1 MSLFNRY
8 CERAS
13 MSKNLEYLV
22 SDYVEKLPREALS
35 EAEDIFIST
44 LKVIFAKRRMRE
56 GNLERRKEIG
66 H

>member
-1 MSLFNRY
+1 M
-8 CERAS
+8 A
-13 MSKNLEYLV
+13 KNLEYLV
-22 SDYVEKLPREALS
+22 SDYVENLPREALS

-66 H
+66 Y

>member
-1 MSLFNRY
+1 MSLFNRF
-8 CERAS
+8 CERKS
-13 MSKNLEYLV
+13 MAKNLEYLV
-22 SDYVEKLPREALS
+22 SDYVENLPREALS

-66 H
+66 Y